1 MMDII
6 SVNKKQNNGSI
17 KRVHSMTTQSIS
29 KYTKKLINIDDKI
42 NVHDYFLHE
51 RPFTNV
57 KIILNQ
63 QTIWCDKASLSAA
76 SPIFREL
83 FIKNTKDESI
93 LFNDIDLND
102 FLSMLEFIYPI
113 FNPEINETNIS
124 CLIELSYRFQYD
136 ILKHAC
142 QIYVM
147 KYLSTIRRVF
157 GNTHNSEEEGDC
169 FVSNNNNNGKNE
181 HNKQRDLIEF
191 HNRTCVDAF
200 HIIINLCRW
209 LKTYYYDDNMLP
221 THAIIS
227 VLQQIS
233 VHYLEQA
240 ITTVD
245 INDEI
250 KVYIYKERAQYL
262 EQIYHVKHID

>member
-1 MMDII
+1 MDNI

-17 KRVHSMTTQSIS
+17 KRVHSITTENIS
-29 KYTKKLINIDDKI
+29 KYTKNLINIDNKI
-42 NVHDYFLHE
+42 NLYDYFLHE
-51 RPFTNV
+51 RPFTNI

-63 QTIWCDKASLSAA
+63 QIIWCDKSLLSAA
-76 SPIFREL
+76 SPILCNL
-83 FIKNTKDESI
+83 FLNNNKDESI
-93 LFNDIDLND
+93 ILNDIDLND

-113 FNPEINETNIS
+113 FNPEINEKNIS

-136 ILKHAC
+136 MLKHAC

-147 KYLSTIRRVF
+147 KYLSTIRRIF
-157 GNTHNSEEEGDC
+157 NNIHNNSEEEGDC
-169 FVSNNNNNGKNE
+169 FIHINTNSKNE
-181 HNKQRDLIEF
+181 CHKQRVLIEF

-209 LKTYYYDDNMLP
+209 LKTYYYDDNMHP
-221 THAIIS
+221 IQAIIS

-240 ITTVD
+240 LTTVD

-250 KVYIYKERAQYL
+250 KAYIYKERAQYL